1 MPELDRFPAGT
12 NKSLKYYVYRLMD
25 PRNGITFYVGMGTGN
40 QIFSHAQG
48 NLRMMPDDVDT
59 NDPKLALINEI
70 RASGLEVIAV
80 MHRWGLDEATA
91 FEVESAVMD
100 CFLGL
105 TDRRNGQHHDRG
117 TSNVQQLIKGL
128 SPEIYP
134 EPPFKYVLI
143 KTTDEKIARCDADGE
158 EDPIFAA
165 CHEAWKLNLDI
176 AMDYDYV
183 ITSVKGVVRG
193 VYQVVGW
200 YPVAGRVNRIGF
212 LGHRAEPKIW
222 DGYVGKRIP
231 DVYRRKGAMNPALY
245 SQNRT

>member
-1 MPELDRFPAGT
+1 MAEMERFPAGA

-40 QIFSHAQG
+40 QIFSHAKG
-48 NLRMMPDDVDT
+48 ALRMMPDDADT
-59 NDPKLALINEI
+59 NDPKLELINEI
-70 RASGLEVIAV
+70 RASGLEVMYV

-117 TSNVQQLIKGL
+117 VSNVQQLIKGL

-143 KTTDEKIARCDADGE
+143 KTTDEKIARMAAEGE
-158 EDPIFAA
+158 EDPVFAA

-176 AMDYDYV
+176 ASDYDYV

-193 VYQVVGW
+193 IYQVVGW
-200 YPVAGRVNRIGF
+200 YPVAGKVNRIGC
-212 LGHRAEPKIW
+212 LGHKADAETCAK
-222 DGYVGKRIP
+222 YVGKRIP
-231 DVYRRKGAMNPALY
+231 DTYRRKGAVNPALY
-245 SQNRT
+245 SRNSD